1 MSNYKTVFF
10 TLGILQIILGI
21 SMVFPII
28 IQIIFDE
35 LDSSFIGA
43 SLITIIFGTLFFLSN
58 LDHDKKLSLQNAFL
72 LTALSW
78 LSIAVFSSL
87 PFIFSN
93 LNLSITDSFFE
104 SMSGITTTGSTII
117 TDLNSSP
124 KAILL
129 WRALLQW
136 LGGIGIIVMA
146 ITLMPIMNV
155 GGMQLFKVSSSDASE
170 KILPKTKE
178 ITLRLI
184 LIYLILTFL
193 CSFFYN
199 IFGMEF
205 FDSLTHSM
213 TTIATGGFS
222 NYNESIGYFNNIKI
236 EIISMVFI
244 ILGSIPFISYI
255 KFLSGKK
262 NIFYTDTQI
271 KSFIKIIFYSI
282 VILFFYLTIFNKSF
296 SDVSLRSISF
306 NVISILTGTGYVT
319 QNFDDWGSFPLIYF
333 LILMFIGGC
342 AGSTACGI
350 KIFRVQILYLFL
362 KNQLKKI
369 IYPRGIFIIKYDNN
383 NVNEKFM
390 ASIIAF
396 IYLYIIIF
404 FIITTMLSLSGLDF
418 TTSISGAA
426 TSISNVGPGLGEL
439 IGPNNDPGATFDT
452 TCPWRCIGGNTSFSD
467 QDCEEDDAGIYT
479 AVGHAQYDG
488 WCHADSDSPAV
499 IIPTTSSYCCEWET
513 DFEEYEDGQFLY
525 GTCKEY
531 NDGFDG
537 IQKNTSKKISFD
549 NNNLNNSLFFK
560 SQIILYENPKE
571 VDQGYIDTIDYT
583 NTAIIISHTNLT
595 SGSRIK
601 KYFDTHKFYI
611 LNILYHLQ

>member
-199 IFGMEF
+199 ICGMKF

-236 EIISMVFI
+236 EIIAMIFI

-404 FIITTMLSLSGLDF
+404 FIITAMLTLSGLDF

-439 IGPNNDPGATFDT
+439 IGPN
-452 TCPWRCIGGNTSFSD
+452 GNFSQLPDFSKWVLSFGMILGRL
-467 QDCEEDDAGIYT
+467 ELFAIL
-479 AVGHAQYDG
+479 VL
-488 WCHADSDSPAV
+488 
-499 IIPTTSSYCCEWET
+499 
-513 DFEEYEDGQFLY
+513 FLP
-525 GTCKEY
+525 
-531 NDGFDG
+531 
-537 IQKNTSKKISFD
+537 SFW
-549 NNNLNNSLFFK
+549 
-560 SQIILYENPKE
+560 Q
-571 VDQGYIDTIDYT
+571 
-583 NTAIIISHTNLT
+583 
-595 SGSRIK
+595 R
-601 KYFDTHKFYI
+601 
-611 LNILYHLQ
+611 